1 MALPT
6 DQNGDGKISNMTIVS
21 HIDDDLL
28 FMNPDI
34 RDAIESGAEHTT
46 VYITAGDAGRDDAYW
61 LGREAGARAAYADM
75 AGSSDWIEETV
86 TLSGGGSSFQITT
99 AYLASQPQVRLYFLR
114 VPDGGNGNGFAAQGY
129 ESLQKLWRGELDTVG
144 STDGQ
149 NTYSR
154 LDLVRVIEALIS
166 RHGADRVMM
175 QDHETEY
182 MSQDH
187 SDHVHA
193 SLFAGTAASLAMA
206 DAEGY
211 VGYGTRWLP
220 ANVSPEDVA
229 LSRETLFEYVV
240 HDAVLDMGT
249 DAEGNPII
257 SSLYENW
264 LNRQYYTDDF
274 QYTPPDTW
282 ARDRNM
288 RALGDVNGDGVAD
301 LAGFSDFG
309 VEVMASRDEGF
320 RAETRWLSDF
330 SYQNGGWRLAQ
341 HERVLADVN
350 GDGREDVVGFGGS
363 AVLVGLST
371 GSGFQGVAAW
381 SRNYASDTGWNA
393 LRHERTAADVNGDGR
408 ADLVAFG
415 EYGVS
420 VSLSNGTGFG
430 AAQTW
435 ASGYAYQ
442 SGGWRV
448 ARHERLLADVNG
460 DGRDDIVGFG
470 YAGVQVSLSTGTGFQ
485 YVGRWTLDFGE
496 TAGWRVDTHERAM
509 GDVNGDGRA
518 DIVGFGSGGVL
529 VALST
534 GTGFA
539 TAVLWSSDF
548 CSDSGWNAAQ
558 HDRMLADV
566 NGDGLDDI
574 VAWGADGLEI
584 ALSDGDSFYAVDP
597 DLFYVTGGDSGD
609 PLQFV

>member
-34 RDAIESGAEHTT
+34 RHAIEAGAEHTT
-46 VYITAGDAGRDDAYW
+46 VYITAGDAGRNDAYW
-61 LGREAGARAAYADM
+61 LGREAGAKAAYADM
-75 AGSSDWIEETV
+75 AGSSDWVEETV
-86 TLSGGGSSFQITT
+86 TLAGGGSSFQITT

-114 VPDGGNGNGFAAQGY
+114 VPDGGSGNGFAAQGY
-129 ESLQKLWRGELDTVG
+129 ESLQKLWRGEIDTVG

-149 NTYSR
+149 NTYDR
-154 LDLVRVIEALIS
+154 LDLVRVIEALI
-166 RHGADRVMM
+166 RQHGADRVMM
-175 QDHETEY
+175 QDHETQY
-182 MSQDH
+182 ASQDH

-193 SLFAGTAASLAMA
+193 SLFAGTGASLAMA
-206 DAEGY
+206 NAEGY
-211 VGYGTRWLP
+211 VGYGSQWLA
-220 ANVSPEDVA
+220 ANVSPSDVV

-240 HDAVLDMGT
+240 HDEALALGT
-249 DAEGNPII
+249 DASGNPVIL
-257 SSLYENW
+257 SQYETW
-264 LNRQYYTDDF
+264 LHRQYYTDDF
-274 QYTPPDTW
+274 HYTAPDTW

-301 LAGFSDFG
+301 LAGFSDYG
-309 VEVMASRDEGF
+309 VEIIASRDEGF
-320 RAETRWLSDF
+320 RTEARWVNDY
-330 SYQNGGWRLAQ
+330 SYQNGGWRMSQ

-350 GDGREDVVGFGGS
+350 GDGRDDVVGFGDW

-371 GSGFQGVAAW
+371 GSSFQGCSVW
-381 SRNYASDTGWNA
+381 SRDYASNTGWNA
-393 LRHERTAADVNGDGR
+393 LRHERTAGDVNGDGR

-415 EYGVS
+415 EQGVS

-435 ASGYAYQ
+435 INDYSYQ
-442 SGGWRV
+442 NGGWRV
-448 ARHERLLADVNG
+448 ERHERMLADVNG
-460 DGRDDIVGFG
+460 DGMDDIVGFG
-470 YAGVQVSLSTGTGFQ
+470 YAGVLVSLSTGTGFQ
-485 YVGRWTLDFGE
+485 RAALWVNDFGE
-496 TAGWRVDTHERAM
+496 ASGWRVDTHERAT

-518 DIVGFGSGGVL
+518 DIVGFGDGGVL
-529 VALST
+529 VSLST

-539 TAVLWSSDF
+539 APVVWSSDF
-548 CSDSGWNAAQ
+548 CSASGWNASQ
-558 HDRMLADV
+558 HDRMVADV

-574 VAWGADGLEI
+574 VAWGADGLEL

-597 DLFYVTGGDSGD
+597 ELFLVTGGDSVD